1 MATLKNC
8 NKLVFIFL
16 LFQVVFGLD
25 SIDFNKTDGGMHPT
39 EVEYVTDIIIT
50 ADDAKK
56 LEGLDV
62 KGK

>member
-1 MATLKNC
+1 
-8 NKLVFIFL
+8 
-16 LFQVVFGLD
+16 
-25 SIDFNKTDGGMHPT
+25 MHPKGT